1 MLTLLRAPPL
11 VAPTTPRARGVSRAQ
26 TQAGNWELADNE
38 HRRLLCELA
47 GEEAAERKWVYF
59 TEIAAIPEKDMKM
72 LDTLWL
78 TYSKGRYGFSV
89 QRKLWKAC
97 KCRWADFFKKIDWV
111 QGENM
116 AYRKWP
122 EEFKWVRTAPLSRAS
137 PRARARAHASAQ
149 NTCPSCVLR
158 ARLPGVPLSSSGVDA
173 SACESLE
180 RVRVCAFAR
189 VGGREAAE
197 PRLRGDCVLTIAH
210 IRAFLP
216 LAIFAGGRFGR
227 GPPSADQRPA
237 RHAAVRGGHDAPRV
251 RRHQE
256 EGRGQEG
263 CHREQLGGLVSL
275 SSGGAPPTRVCAGAP
290 AAAPA

>member
-11 VAPTTPRARGVSRAQ
+11 VAPTTPRARGGSRAQ

-137 PRARARAHASAQ
+137 PRARARARTRVRKTHAPPACCARDCRASLCRRVALMQ
-149 NTCPSCVLR
+149 AR
-158 ARLPGVPLSSSGVDA
+158 ARASSVCVFVPSRAWEAGRRRSRGSEA
-173 SACESLE
+173 T
-180 RVRVCAFAR
+180 VC
-189 VGGREAAE
+189 
-197 PRLRGDCVLTIAH
+197 
-210 IRAFLP
+210 
-216 LAIFAGGRFGR
+216 
-227 GPPSADQRPA
+227 
-237 RHAAVRGGHDAPRV
+237 
-251 RRHQE
+251 
-256 EGRGQEG
+256 
-263 CHREQLGGLVSL
+263 
-275 SSGGAPPTRVCAGAP
+275 
-290 AAAPA
+290 